1 MRELKNPRPQHSG
14 LLEMMVVRHKNGLLA
29 QLRAAYQRGG
39 IPAFQEVHL
48 AALRQNW
55 TYRTMWRLVDF
66 ASPISSLLTLT
77 GDLDRRVGEVGLCAA
92 ANAMI
97 KTLAFSCEKR
107 SPVEQAEIL
116 STAPLLIYGNH
127 PSMLTPILI
136 AAALNRSDLRIVALG
151 YVGKLV
157 PNLEPYLFP
166 LQASQRRTLR
176 GRSRSG
182 MAHAL
187 SLSLIYH
194 LDGQLNSEVARDQNQ
209 AALSKATRHVLG
221 GGAAMI
227 FPGGGGKETRGWFS
241 GIGVIAANL
250 ARAAGCDTVYLVPV
264 RISNSSNS
272 RVYSML
278 SKNPLSR
285 IRRRL
290 LYRQPMQLTFEKPFP
305 LVSLIKGQ
313 NRSPQYL
320 ASLLQNH
327 YETLFR

>member
-1 MRELKNPRPQHSG
+1 MREFKNPRQQRCG
-14 LLEMMVVRHKNGLLA
+14 LLEMMAVRHKKGLLA

-39 IPAFQEVHL
+39 MPAFQEVHL
-48 AALRQNW
+48 AVLRQHW

-66 ASPISSLLTLT
+66 TSPISSLLTLAS
-77 GDLDRRVGEVGLCAA
+77 DLDRRIGEVGLSAA

-97 KTLAFSCEKR
+97 ETLTFSWEKR
-107 SPVEQAEIL
+107 LPKSEAEIL

-127 PSMLTPILI
+127 PSMLTPFLI
-136 AAALNRSDLRIVALG
+136 AAALNRSDLRIIALS

-157 PNLEPYLFP
+157 PNLEAYLFP
-166 LQASQRRTLR
+166 LQASQRCTLR

-194 LDGQLNSEVARDQNQ
+194 LDGQLNSKVARDQNQ
-209 AALSKATRHVLG
+209 ATLSKATRHVLG

-241 GIGVIAANL
+241 GIGAIAANL
-250 ARAAGCDTVYLVPV
+250 AAAAGSDTIYLAAVKV
-264 RISNSSNS
+264 SNSSNS

-278 SKNPLSR
+278 SENPLSR

-290 LYRQPMQLTFEKPFP
+290 LYRQPIQLTFEKPIP
-305 LVSLIKGQ
+305 LVSLIKGR

>member
-1 MRELKNPRPQHSG
+1 MRELKNPRQQHPG
-14 LLEMMVVRHKNGLLA
+14 LLEMMIVRRKNGLLP
-29 QLRAAYQRGG
+29 QLSAAYQRGG
-39 IPAFQEVHL
+39 MPAFQEVHL
-48 AALRQNW
+48 AALRQYW

-66 ASPISSLLTLT
+66 ASPISSLLTLAS
-77 GDLDRRVGEVGLCAA
+77 DLDRRIGGVGLSAA

-97 KTLAFSCEKR
+97 EILQLSWEKR
-107 SPVEQAEIL
+107 LPREGAEIL

-127 PSMLTPILI
+127 PSMLTPFLI

-157 PNLEPYLFP
+157 PNLEPYLLP
-166 LQASQRRTLR
+166 LLASQRRTLR

-194 LDGQLNSEVARDQNQ
+194 LDGQLNSNVARNQNQ
-209 AALSKATRHVLG
+209 ATLSKATEHILG

-227 FPGGGGKETRGWFS
+227 FPGGGGKEPRGWFP
-241 GIGVIAANL
+241 GIGVIAAKL
-250 ARAAGCDTVYLVPV
+250 AQVAGSDTVYLAAV

-272 RVYSML
+272 RVYSLL
-278 SKNPLSR
+278 SEKPLSR

-290 LYRQPMQLTFEKPFP
+290 LYRQPIQLTFEKPIP
-305 LVSLIKGQ
+305 LVSLIKGR
-313 NRSPQYL
+313 NHSPQYL

-327 YETLFR
+327 HKSLFR